1 MFLTDIMEAP
11 SLNPSQENDCSE
23 VYLDIRQPL
32 QARYT
37 VVHEVNHQKF
47 YRQYADLTSI
57 TSVPEDGD
65 GYGFR
70 KSCYELQTSMIDP
83 LRRGYLIKK
92 KYSKT

>member
-1 MFLTDIMEAP
+1 MEAP
-11 SLNPSQENDCSE
+11 SSNLSQENDYSE

-32 QARYT
+32 QARYS
-37 VVHEVNHQKF
+37 VVHEVNHQKC

-70 KSCYELQTSMIDP
+70 KSCYELRTRMTDP
-83 LRRGYLIKK
+83 
-92 KYSKT
+92 